1 MLKIP
6 RSYFVVDYV
15 YKSIGYMAMKLILSR
30 EYFQASTL
38 IYPALTMNKLIL
50 NYKKEE
56 EKGELSFDFLHFP

>member
-1 MLKIP
+1 
-6 RSYFVVDYV
+6 
-15 YKSIGYMAMKLILSR
+15 MAMKLILSR

-56 EKGELSFDFLHFP
+56 EKGELLLSGHKSSHIRLKNWKKMKDL